1 MVKYDILKLDI
12 PYLIYSKRGV
22 DMACNCSN
30 KVEEVRELVDLSLI
44 DPIIEKYG
52 KVKGATITI
61 LQGVQEEYGY
71 IPSESLTYIAQ
82 KTGMKEAKLYGVAT
96 FYTQFRMNPVGKN
109 LILLCQG
116 TACHVNG
123 ASTIE
128 KAICEEL
135 GITEGETT
143 PDKIFTFTNVACLGC
158 CSLAPVMMINGETYA
173 KLTPEKTVEVLRNL
187 RKEAQSEMEGK

>member
-1 MVKYDILKLDI
+1 
-12 PYLIYSKRGV
+12 
-22 DMACNCSN
+22 MACNCSN

-52 KVKGATITI
+52 KVNGATITI

>member
-1 MVKYDILKLDI
+1 
-12 PYLIYSKRGV
+12 
-22 DMACNCSN
+22 MACNCSS

>member
-1 MVKYDILKLDI
+1 
-12 PYLIYSKRGV
+12 
-22 DMACNCSN
+22 MACNCSN

-44 DPIIEKYG
+44 DPIIEKYA

-61 LQGVQEEYGY
+61 LQGVQEEFGY
-71 IPSESLTYIAQ
+71 IPSGSLTYIAQ

>member
-1 MVKYDILKLDI
+1 
-12 PYLIYSKRGV
+12 
-22 DMACNCSN
+22 MACNCSN

-52 KVKGATITI
+52 KIKGATITI

-143 PDKIFTFTNVACLGC
+143 LDKIFTFTNVACLGC